1 MSDRINIC
9 FIGCGRF
16 VRNFIPLFKAHPF
29 VESVSVCDILKDRA
43 DAYGKEFGV
52 SRVFYDF
59 NDVLKDSKINAVAIF
74 TQRQLHAPLTIAALK
89 ADKNVYSAVPTGLTV
104 EEIQEIEQLVREKR
118 LIFSSGETGAYR
130 ACSVFCRSKILSGE
144 MRNFVYGEAQ
154 YNHDMRHFYDSYK
167 HSGGPDWKKVAGFP
181 PMLYP
186 THSTSMILSCLP
198 GVYATKLAAF
208 GYREKQDLDIFG
220 ENGQN
225 YWNNP
230 FSNTSALMQLSNGG
244 IARISE
250 NRRIGWHAPQ
260 SYISNFHTETAS
272 YEFSVMHHY
281 YSTWDKTDPKKII
294 LTEVSDQLN
303 PPELQA
309 RINDPAMVQ
318 ECGQGFGFVMTSP
331 IQPQERIPKE
341 LDGLRNGH
349 NGTHK
354 FMCDDFCR
362 SVQTGK
368 LSPTNIWQAARFN
381 IPGIIAH
388 QSAMRDG
395 ETMTVPDLGN
405 PPADWEVL
413 PY

>member
-1 MSDRINIC
+1 MIQTVVKRDGRIVGFNEQKVMAAIRKAMLHTDKGEDERLLYQITDRIAQK
-9 FIGCGRF
+9 GDG
-16 VRNFIPLFKAHPF
+16 
-29 VESVSVCDILKDRA
+29 
-43 DAYGKEFGV
+43 
-52 SRVFYDF
+52 
-59 NDVLKDSKINAVAIF
+59 
-74 TQRQLHAPLTIAALK
+74 QM
-89 ADKNVYSAVPTGLTV
+89 TV

-144 MRNFVYGEAQ
+144 MKNFVYGEAQ

-198 GVYATKLAAF
+198 GVYAKKVAAF
-208 GYREKQDLDIFG
+208 GYRERQDLDIFG

-230 FSNTSALMQLSNGG
+230 FSNTSALLQLSNGG

-294 LTEVSDQLN
+294 LTEVSDLLN

-331 IQPQERIPKE
+331 IHTSCPKLNVE
-341 LDGLRNGH
+341 APKRN
-349 NGTHK
+349 
-354 FMCDDFCR
+354 
-362 SVQTGK
+362 S
-368 LSPTNIWQAARFN
+368 
-381 IPGIIAH
+381 
-388 QSAMRDG
+388 
-395 ETMTVPDLGN
+395 
-405 PPADWEVL
+405 WEICS
-413 PY
+413 